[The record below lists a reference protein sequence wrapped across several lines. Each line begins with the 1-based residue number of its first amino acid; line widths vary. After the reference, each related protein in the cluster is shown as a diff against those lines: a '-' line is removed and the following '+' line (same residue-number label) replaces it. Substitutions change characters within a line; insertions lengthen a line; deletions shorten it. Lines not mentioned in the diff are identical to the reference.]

1 MEDLERKDGYA
12 LFRPVG
18 AYTFPQAVQ
27 AVAEA
32 IAQVRDEGIGKLLAV
47 GSEIHGFDPP
57 SVAERHQMVREWADV
72 AQGRVAVA
80 LVMPAAFHDPEKFGV
95 MAARNFGL
103 VMDVFLSEEDALVWL
118 QDPH

>member
-1 MEDLERKDGYA
+1 MLLEQADGFA
-12 LFRPVG
+12 VFRPTG

-32 IAQVRDEGIGKLLAV
+32 IAQARDAGSAKLLAV
-47 GSEIHGFDPP
+47 GTAIHGFDPP

-72 AQGRVAVA
+72 AQGRVEIA

-95 MAARNFGL
+95 VAARNFGL
-103 VMDVFLSEEDALVWL
+103 TMDIFVSEQAAIAWL
-118 QDPH
+118 REPH